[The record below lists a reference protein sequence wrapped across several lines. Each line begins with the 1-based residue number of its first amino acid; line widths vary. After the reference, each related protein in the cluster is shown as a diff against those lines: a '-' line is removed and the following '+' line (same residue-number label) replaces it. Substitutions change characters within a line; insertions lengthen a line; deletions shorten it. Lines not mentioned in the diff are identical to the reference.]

1 MSGGEKQKLLL
12 AAALAQDAALYV
24 FDEVTSQL
32 DPASTTATYQLIR
45 QLIAARPWNSA
56 LFVDHK
62 LDSLLGVIDRVH
74 LFNAAG
80 RLVLSER
87 PSELFHCHHSV
98 VAATGAWLPMAADL
112 FHHLRDNGLDP
123 PDRPLAMAEVPAIF
137 DRLVRRRTKGETHR

>member
-62 LDSLLGVIDRVH
+62 LDNLLGLIDRV
-74 LFNAAG
+74 
-80 RLVLSER
+80 
-87 PSELFHCHHSV
+87 PSFQ
-98 VAATGAWLPMAADL
+98 
-112 FHHLRDNGLDP
+112 
-123 PDRPLAMAEVPAIF
+123 
-137 DRLVRRRTKGETHR
+137 RRRPPRPERATA

>member
-12 AAALAQDAALYV
+12 AGAVLAQDAALYV

-62 LDSLLGVIDRVH
+62 LDSLLGVIDRV
-74 LFNAAG
+74 
-80 RLVLSER
+80 LSFQRRRPPRPER
-87 PSELFHCHHSV
+87 
-98 VAATGAWLPMAADL
+98 ATG
-112 FHHLRDNGLDP
+112 
-123 PDRPLAMAEVPAIF
+123 
-137 DRLVRRRTKGETHR
+137 